1 MSAYAQQYYHNYYY
15 QNHLDSNKQ
24 HSYYRKDKEYFR
36 QQPFFPSYYSRQANY
51 QTTFFANPNYA
62 STTFHQYGIPNPRL
76 GSSYQYDDR
85 YRSQYTWPYFKKKN
99 NHQWKSPDSAFPLA
113 TYSRSYPSNY
123 NAGPVYQFE
132 REVRYFPYPVYG
144 DPGISSY
151 TSNRSLRYPNLSRYP
166 YPSLGN
172 RNYSN
177 YQNISQLPP
186 KIRVIFI
193 PPSSSCP
200 QQPCNVTPAM
210 PPFLFNRMSQPLCS
224 LPLPPPL
231 PQISSLPLTPGT
243 QQMVMQK
250 YSNPVAILPFTSNY
264 QSGQSFAPNYSFP
277 PVVPQQP
284 LTMPTPVAPP
294 CQYAPQSYAAPALPS
309 NNVPVSSYN
318 AFSPPTYPTVDA
330 SMSQP
335 SNSSYP
341 STCRACVPAPPP
353 LNIPVTSHCWM
364 QHCSACHHV
373 PGDASNPNVRPDNH
387 GRMTPLLRQ
396 PTVAQHVQDANN
408 DYQHYPHVNTYSADG
423 SKLNNLPP
431 LPPGAVIISDE
442 YIPRNDLVATQQYN
456 QRYPVEH
463 PRVENSVPRSE
474 AYSTFSTSKSQNSR
488 EVTKKSNRKK
498 LSNSRTP
505 PYRDL
510 SNMKTSPPRSY
521 ARDNRPSLNS
531 STVSISKLSK
541 SSADTNTANYV
552 ANTEQKLADKQF
564 TAMARM
570 INLRYRHQ
578 TPDLQAI
585 YHSNEQSK
593 SSDDDDDRTSIATSN
608 TKSSLFLPR
617 KNHHFNRPQS
627 IAFDSQAE
635 NEKKSIPN
643 RPFISYRSERHE
655 GRTGTLKRLRRISS
669 MTNSASSL
677 DTTSA
682 TINKDRGSV
691 SPTTTTKTD

>member
-1 MSAYAQQYYHNYYY
+1 MYNYYNSSSPVYTDALSQRRNYY
-15 QNHLDSNKQ
+15 QNQNLISSHLFY
-24 HSYYRKDKEYFR
+24 SYFYPI
-36 QQPFFPSYYSRQANY
+36 QPYY
-51 QTTFFANPNYA
+51 QTSSHPIDKYPLTAFNQYERSRMEPMH
-62 STTFHQYGIPNPRL
+62 STNSYSQY
-76 GSSYQYDDR
+76 Q
-85 YRSQYTWPYFKKKN
+85 SQYTWPYLKKKN
-99 NHQWKSPDSAFPLA
+99 NHQWKSPDSALPLA

-210 PPFLFNRMSQPLCS
+210 PPFSFNRMSQPLCS

-231 PQISSLPLTPGT
+231 PQISSLPLTPGI

-250 YSNPVAILPFTSNY
+250 YSNPVAVLPFTSNY

-277 PVVPQQP
+277 PVVP
-284 LTMPTPVAPP
+284 
-294 CQYAPQSYAAPALPS
+294 
-309 NNVPVSSYN
+309 
-318 AFSPPTYPTVDA
+318 
-330 SMSQP
+330 P

-353 LNIPVTSHCWM
+353 LNIPVTSHCWI
-364 QHCSACHHV
+364 QHCSACHHI

-423 SKLNNLPP
+423 SRSNNLPP

-442 YIPRNDLVATQQYN
+442 FVNRIDSSRESWYSKNTYPHCSQKITEVAQEIEPLLRTDAPNLIKSCKTYWNGQ
-456 QRYPVEH
+456 P
-463 PRVENSVPRSE
+463 
-474 AYSTFSTSKSQNSR
+474 SQNSD
-488 EVTKKSNRKK
+488 
-498 LSNSRTP
+498 RTTDSS
-505 PYRDL
+505 YTRSSDC
-510 SNMKTSPPRSY
+510 SDDSKTSCSTC
-521 ARDNRPSLNS
+521 S
-531 STVSISKLSK
+531 SSV
-541 SSADTNTANYV
+541 
-552 ANTEQKLADKQF
+552 
-564 TAMARM
+564 
-570 INLRYRHQ
+570 
-578 TPDLQAI
+578 
-585 YHSNEQSK
+585 
-593 SSDDDDDRTSIATSN
+593 
-608 TKSSLFLPR
+608 
-617 KNHHFNRPQS
+617 
-627 IAFDSQAE
+627 
-635 NEKKSIPN
+635 
-643 RPFISYRSERHE
+643 
-655 GRTGTLKRLRRISS
+655 TLKKVAKKKRR
-669 MTNSASSL
+669 
-677 DTTSA
+677 
-682 TINKDRGSV
+682 KE
-691 SPTTTTKTD
+691 PTTTMNSRYKRRNVDPTRTSKIPSNDFVDGHPSSVAYVLQNIHQLVPTENNHVKQLLLSYDSSIEREERNNKNIVSTNMAIPSVSKEKDITTSSSSVSIISSSDIALNHIKNRRQPNSLSMTTVSTVND